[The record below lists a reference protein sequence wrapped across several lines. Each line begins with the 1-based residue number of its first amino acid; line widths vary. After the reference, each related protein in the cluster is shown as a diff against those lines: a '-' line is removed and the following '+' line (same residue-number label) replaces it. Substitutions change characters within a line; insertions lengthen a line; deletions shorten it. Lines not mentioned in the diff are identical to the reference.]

1 LNVNTLNK
9 LIEVSANKEKEKN
22 QKKKVE
28 KKSPRKQIN
37 VPVPDN
43 KTIEQPDATRVAKK
57 AI

>member
-9 LIEVSANKEKEKN
+9 LIEVSTKEEEKK

-37 VPVPDN
+37 VPDPNNRTV
-43 KTIEQPDATRVAKK
+43 EQPDATRVAKK
-57 AI
+57 PL